1 MKLKIDADK
10 AVKVVGI
17 VGSCLGVVAT
27 LASNWASEKKT
38 DAEISKK
45 VAEAIA
51 KAKSEES

>member
-1 MKLKIDADK
+1 MKLKFDADK
-10 AVKVVGI
+10 VVKVVGI
-17 VGSCLGVVAT
+17 VASGLGIAAT

-45 VAEAIA
+45 VAEAFA